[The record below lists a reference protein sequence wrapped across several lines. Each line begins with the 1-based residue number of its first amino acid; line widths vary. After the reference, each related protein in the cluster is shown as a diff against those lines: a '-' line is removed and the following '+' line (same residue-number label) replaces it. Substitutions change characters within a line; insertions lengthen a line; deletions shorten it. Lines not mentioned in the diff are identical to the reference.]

1 MTEQYCIT
9 IVVGR
14 NGELQVDSQGHG
26 TMIVTTGDASIEH
39 WLDSFRA
46 TLVAVGFSA
55 ELAGKLDIQDVGN
68 GQTEP
73 RMGDAICAG
82 RWP

>member
-14 NGELQVDSQGHG
+14 DDELRVDSQGHG
-26 TMIVTTGDASIEH
+26 TMVVTTGAGDIEH

-46 TLVAVGFSA
+46 MLVAAGYSST
-55 ELAGKLDIQDVGN
+55 LAARLDLRDI
-68 GQTEP
+68 E
-73 RMGDAICAG
+73 
-82 RWP
+82 